1 MRVLLVLLS
10 FIMIPQTFA
19 KIAVHGH
26 RGARA
31 MMPEN
36 TLPAFEYAI
45 GIGVEALELDLAVT
59 KDNVLVVSHDPELS
73 EKICVAPAGVKTRV
87 IRQLTLAE
95 VTQFDCGAI
104 QSKEF
109 PKQKAIAGT
118 RVPTFEE
125 VLALAPK
132 GKFEFNVETKIFPD
146 KPELTPSP
154 AEFVRLVVAAVR
166 KYKLESRMILQSF
179 DWRTL
184 EEMKKQ
190 EPKIRTSA
198 LYPSGMSQA
207 VLQMDYVAEAKKIKA
222 DMVSPH
228 YRTTTAEKVAQA
240 HAAGMQVVP
249 WTANDAATWQKL
261 VDAKVDAIISD
272 DPAAL
277 MAWLKEKGLR

>member
-1 MRVLLVLLS
+1 MRSITVLLFL
-10 FIMIPQTFA
+10 IMTTQTFA
-19 KIAVHGH
+19 KISVHGH

-31 MMPEN
+31 AMPEN

-45 GIGVEALELDLAVT
+45 AQGVDALELDLAVT

-73 EKICVAPAGVKTRV
+73 EKICVAPAGVKSRV
-87 IRQLTLAE
+87 IRELTLAE
-95 VTQFDCGAI
+95 VKQFDCG
-104 QSKEF
+104 SLPNKEF
-109 PKQKAIAGT
+109 PKQKQVPGT
-118 RVPTFEE
+118 RVPTLEE
-125 VLALAPK
+125 VLALAKK
-132 GKFEFNVETKIFPD
+132 GKFEFNIETKIFPS

-154 AEFVRLVVAAVR
+154 AEFVRLMVVAV
-166 KYKLESRMILQSF
+166 KKHKLESRVILQSF

-198 LYPSGMSQA
+198 LYPSGNSEA
-207 VLQMDYVAEAKKIKA
+207 VLKMDYVAEARKIKA

-228 YRTTTAEKVAQA
+228 FRTTTPEKVAQA

-277 MAWLKEKGLR
+277 IAWLKEKGLR